1 MFFSSIGGHA
11 QEKPMGKRPP
21 GMPSGPK
28 WVKGLKC
35 RPSSCCGLRQTMEQK
50 TRFKGGRCGRDWT
63 G

>member
-1 MFFSSIGGHA
+1 
-11 QEKPMGKRPP
+11 MGKRPP